1 MKTNNLRKWLAGMV
15 ILLALVAVNAGI
27 WQKER
32 LLKKGDVM
40 ILELAPVDPRSLMQ
54 GDYMALS
61 YAITRPLQLELDQ
74 QHQLCNSVPSTPCL
88 PFSGKIIVDLDT
100 QRQVTQARF
109 DQGHPLKANQLRVKY
124 HMNSGSLTVGTNA
137 YFFQEGHG
145 ERFVHARYGAFRV
158 SKDGTALLTAMLDEG
173 GGVIEP

>member
-1 MKTNNLRKWLAGMV
+1 MRTKPLMKWLAGGIV
-15 ILLALVAVNAGI
+15 LLVLIATNVSVY
-27 WQKER
+27 QKEQ
-32 LLKKGDVM
+32 LLKNGAVV

-74 QHQLCNSVPSTPCL
+74 QHQVCNSVPSTPCL
-88 PFSGKIIVDLDT
+88 PLSGKIIVDLDT

-109 DQGHPLKANQLRVKY
+109 DQGPPLKANQLRVKY

-158 SKDGTALLTAMLDEG
+158 GKDGDRKS
-173 GGVIEP
+173 